1 MLSDE
6 GVSKVATGI
15 GASLLKGFFVSTNEL
30 TPSLEELAA
39 LEALFVQMDSY
50 FSESGERRRFMH
62 TANGLSESD
71 LYLLQ
76 AVLGGKLKHEAALA
90 GAAVAQSPLRI
101 ANALLEL

>member
-1 MLSDE
+1 M
-6 GVSKVATGI
+6 
-15 GASLLKGFFVSTNEL
+15 STNEL

-90 GAAVAQSPLRI
+90 GAAVAHCPLRI
-101 ANALLEL
+101 ANAFLEL